1 MNITAVLLP
10 LGVPSQNDQ
19 IDRALQENSHL
30 NGCSYQ
36 ARLLHMTQI
45 DIPDYCDIPF
55 PVS

>member
-1 MNITAVLLP
+1 MNIAAVLLP

-19 IDRALQENSHL
+19 MDRALQENSHL

-36 ARLLHMTQI
+36 ARLTQI